1 MFSRTLADI
10 RKAIRPASIHA
21 GDPVNYECV
30 GGKAGY
36 SPDGTLLYWGDCG
49 GQTIVRWGFANAV
62 PTTPVSTP
70 ALLARLAAVRD
81 TEAELI
87 REIARRA
94 GE

>member
-10 RKAIRPASIHA
+10 RKATRPASIHA
-21 GDPVNYECV
+21 GDPIHYECV

-36 SPDGTLLYWGDCG
+36 SPDGALLFWGDCG
-49 GQTIVRWGFANAV
+49 ADTIVRWSFANVV

-81 TEAELI
+81 TESELI
-87 REIARRA
+87 QEIARRA